1 MARMSAELI
10 VSLLDRVSGPA
21 AKART
26 SLTALQ
32 RAERDVYL
40 ARNNTRLTRTQVAE
54 ERLLA
59 VQDAER
65 QKRL

>member
-1 MARMSAELI
+1 MARMSAELV

-32 RAERDVYL
+32 RAERD
-40 ARNNTRLTRTQVAE
+40 
-54 ERLLA
+54 
-59 VQDAER
+59 D
-65 QKRL
+65 